1 LQIASITSY
10 WKITTREDIEVF
22 LSNLSGYIKQLGKN
36 GTTLS
41 SYLELGD
48 PLVKTL
54 SMRLLTQVTQQNRA
68 KVLLEILRDKSI
80 FGLEE
85 EFLEKLREVK

>member
-1 LQIASITSY
+1 MQIASITSY